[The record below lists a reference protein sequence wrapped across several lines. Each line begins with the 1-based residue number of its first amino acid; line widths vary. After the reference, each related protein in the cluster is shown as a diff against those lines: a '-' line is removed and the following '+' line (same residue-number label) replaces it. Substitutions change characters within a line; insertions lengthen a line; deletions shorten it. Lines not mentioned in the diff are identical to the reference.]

1 MILQLKSVGS
11 VINTETKMTYAAYQL
26 GGYDIT
32 SGHHLDE
39 CNKEWVDGLS
49 EEDIILINENCK
61 DEKS

>member
-1 MILQLKSVGS
+1 
-11 VINTETKMTYAAYQL
+11 MTYAAYQL

-39 CNKEWVDGLS
+39 CKKEWVDGLS